1 LPATKERNRQRSG
14 TDPRKKVGVTGIE
27 HIVDSSGNQ
36 SLSEVRAA
44 NSGAVSLD
52 SSATDPLLALVMANW
67 SKLSG
72 ADQVAI
78 VAIVQATTERSAIE

>member
-1 LPATKERNRQRSG
+1 M
-14 TDPRKKVGVTGIE
+14 GVTGIE

-52 SSATDPLLALVMANW
+52 SGEIDQSLAIVMANW
-67 SKLSG
+67 SKLS
-72 ADQVAI
+72 ATDRAAI
-78 VAIVQATTERSAIE
+78 VSIAQKTTQRSAIG